1 MRSASKRLVVF
12 AGLLAAPVATKVDNA
27 TSPVLPQTITEDP
40 RVVRLKQFFAE
51 RECPID
57 KYAADLI
64 RAADDNDLD
73 WRLLPSISFVESSG
87 GKYFQNNNVFGWNS
101 CKEPRFRSVREGIH
115 YVASMLGNSGL
126 YKQKSLDTVLRTYNP
141 EQGYSALVKSVMR
154 TISDTEFPRQE
165 MN

>member
-1 MRSASKRLVVF
+1 MLTASKRLVVF
-12 AGLLAAPVATKVDNA
+12 AGLLAAPVAT
-27 TSPVLPQTITEDP
+27 PVHKPMPHQPPASTKDP
-40 RVVRLKQFFAE
+40 RLVRLKQFLAE

-64 RAADDNDLD
+64 RAADDNYLD

-115 YVASMLGNSGL
+115 YVASRLGNSSL
-126 YKQKSLDTVLRTYNP
+126 YRQKSVDAMLRTYNP
-141 EQGYSALVKSVMR
+141 DAAYSALVKSVMK
-154 TISDTEFPRQE
+154 TISDTEFPQAE
-165 MN
+165 VN